1 MPSWTSSES
10 QVISDDDLP
19 SVYYKELFHGMLQ
32 KHKQLKKHVNYE
44 QLINVL
50 AMNKSMLEE
59 ELRATKSKLKL
70 YDRLFFIMLDSLS
83 VVCVGFGM
91 LIDDDLPSEY
101 YKELFYEMLQKHKQ
115 LKKQLNYEQLIN
127 VLAMNKSMLEEEL
140 RATKSKLKLYDR
152 LFFIMLGSF
161 SVVCVGFGMLIDN
174 YCKCKLQ
181 SKCKMQMQLQMLAAK
196 AVNAIAC
203 NKANA
208 CCSSLQQRKCN
219 CKSCKCNSLQQSKC
233 LLQMLAAVACS
244 KANACCK
251 CLLQMQ

>member
-10 QVISDDDLP
+10 RVISDDDLP
-19 SVYYKELFHGMLQ
+19 SEYYKELLYGMLQ

-91 LIDDDLPSEY
+91 LID
-101 YKELFYEMLQKHKQ
+101 
-115 LKKQLNYEQLIN
+115 N
-127 VLAMNKSMLEEEL
+127 
-140 RATKSKLKLYDR
+140 
-152 LFFIMLGSF
+152 
-161 SVVCVGFGMLIDN
+161 C
-174 YCKCKLQ
+174 CKCKLQ
-181 SKCKMQMQLQMLAAK
+181 IKCKMQMQLQMLAAK
-196 AVNAIAC
+196 AINTIAC

-219 CKSCKCNSLQQSKC
+219 CKSYKCNSLQQSKC
-233 LLQMLAAVACS
+233 LLQ
-244 KANACCK
+244 
-251 CLLQMQ
+251 